1 MEIVNI
7 KPYILNNLMNYK
19 QTITLKWDILK
30 VGLYFLSEN
39 SLNEIKSAY
48 KLIDRENKGFIVEED
63 LI

>member
-1 MEIVNI
+1 
-7 KPYILNNLMNYK
+7 MNYK